1 MSARVTMKDIAAE
14 LGVSINTVHKALTGK
29 AGVSESVRA
38 KVSAK
43 AEEMGYHRNTSASS
57 LRRKDINLVFC
68 LPCASREGAYF
79 YRYLWEG
86 CNRFEQEV
94 IDQGI
99 TVERVEFGVGGYA
112 DALEQIDER
121 LQVGERIDGLL
132 AYVPGDDRATHLLE
146 QIAEAGVAIELVD
159 GDRPHLDRLGAS
171 LADYSTAGSLMAEQ
185 AANLVHAAGADARV
199 LLLAGDP
206 YTDSHYLTARAFHT
220 YLREHNVPWQV
231 EDLTGAHAQVKQ
243 LERELKNRLNGPEAP
258 ELICSVFAVGSEL
271 VADALVSAGKA
282 GEVMVIGNDLFPES
296 ALALRRG
303 IFTNIV
309 YKDPVSLAYRGAK
322 TLGEYLLWGK
332 VPAESV
338 QKGAVEMV
346 FASNVDR
353 YCKLAGI

>member
-38 KVSAK
+38 KVNAK
-43 AEEMGYHRNTSASS
+43 AEAMGYHRNTSASN
-57 LRRKDINLVFC
+57 LRRKDINLMFC
-68 LPCASREGAYF
+68 LPRASREGAYF
-79 YRYLWEG
+79 FRYLWEG

-121 LQVGERIDGLL
+121 LQ
-132 AYVPGDDRATHLLE
+132 
-146 QIAEAGVAIELVD
+146 AGVTIELVD
-159 GDRPHLDRLGAS
+159 GDRPHLNRLGAS

-185 AANLVHAAGADARV
+185 AANLVHASGADARV
-199 LLLAGDP
+199 LLLTGDP
-206 YTDSHYLTARAFHT
+206 YTDSHYLTARAFHN

-231 EDLTGAHAQVKQ
+231 EDLTGAQVKQ
-243 LERELKNRLNGPEAP
+243 LEHELNQRLKSSEAP

-271 VADALVSAGKA
+271 IADALVSANKA

-322 TLGEYLLWGK
+322 TLGDYLLWGK
-332 VPAESV
+332 TPAEPV

-353 YCKLAGI
+353 YCELAGI

>member
-38 KVSAK
+38 KVNAK

-121 LQVGERIDGLL
+121 LQVGEKIDGLL

-185 AANLVHAAGADARV
+185 AVNLVHAAGADARV

-243 LERELKNRLNGPEAP
+243 LERELKNRLNGPNAP

-271 VADALVSAGKA
+271 VADALVSANKA

-346 FASNVDR
+346 FGSNVDR

>member
-38 KVSAK
+38 KVNAK
-43 AEEMGYHRNTSASS
+43 AEAMGYHRNTSASS

-68 LPCASREGAYF
+68 LPRASREGAYF
-79 YRYLWEG
+79 FRYR
-86 CNRFEQEV
+86 
-94 IDQGI
+94 GI

-121 LQVGERIDGLL
+121 LQVGEKIDGLL
-132 AYVPGDDRATHLLE
+132 AYAPGDDRATELLG
-146 QIAEAGVAIELVD
+146 QIAEAGVTIELVD
-159 GDRPHLDRLGAS
+159 GDRPHLNRLGAS

-185 AANLVHAAGADARV
+185 AANLVHASGADARV
-199 LLLAGDP
+199 LLLTGDP
-206 YTDSHYLTARAFHT
+206 YTDSHYLTARAFHN
-220 YLREHNVPWQV
+220 YLRERDIPWQV
-231 EDLTGAHAQVKQ
+231 EDLAGAHAQVKQ
-243 LERELKNRLNGPEAP
+243 LEHELEKRLSAPDAP
-258 ELICSVFAVGSEL
+258 ELICSVFAVGSEV
-271 VADALVSAGKA
+271 VADALVSTGKA
-282 GEVMVIGNDLFPES
+282 GQVMVIGNDLFPES

-309 YKDPVSLAYRGAK
+309 YKDPTSLAYRGAK
-322 TLGEYLLWGK
+322 TLGDYLLWGRTPT
-332 VPAESV
+332 VPV

-353 YCKLAGI
+353 YCELAGI

>member
-38 KVSAK
+38 KVNAK

-121 LQVGERIDGLL
+121 LQVGEKIDGLL

-185 AANLVHAAGADARV
+185 AVNLVHAAGADARV

-243 LERELKNRLNGPEAP
+243 LERELKNRLNGPDAP
-258 ELICSVFAVGSEL
+258 ELNCRVFAVGSEL
-271 VADALVSAGKA
+271 VADALVSANKA

>member
-38 KVSAK
+38 KVNAK

-68 LPCASREGAYF
+68 LPGASREGAYF
-79 YRYLWEG
+79 YRYLWAG

-99 TVERVEFGVGGYA
+99 SVERVEFGVGGYA
-112 DALEQIDER
+112 DALEHIDER

-185 AANLVHAAGADARV
+185 AANLAHAAGADARV

-220 YLREHNVPWQV
+220 YLREHNIPWQV

-243 LERELKNRLNGPEAP
+243 LERELMDRLNGPNAP

-309 YKDPVSLAYRGAK
+309 YKDPVGLAYRGAK
-322 TLGEYLLWGK
+322 TLGDYLLWGK
-332 VPAESV
+332 APADPV

-346 FASNVDR
+346 FGSNVDR

>member
-29 AGVSESVRA
+29 AGVSESVRS
-38 KVSAK
+38 KVNAK
-43 AEEMGYHRNTSASS
+43 AEAMGYHRNTSASS

-68 LPCASREGAYF
+68 LPRASCEGAYF
-79 YRYLWEG
+79 FRYLWEG

-94 IDQGI
+94 IDRGI

-121 LQVGERIDGLL
+121 LQVGEKIDGLL
-132 AYVPGDDRATHLLE
+132 AYVPGDDRATELLR
-146 QIAEAGVAIELVD
+146 QIAEAGVTIELVD

-171 LADYSTAGSLMAEQ
+171 LADYSAAGSLMAEQ
-185 AANLVHAAGADARV
+185 AANLVHASGVDARV

-206 YTDSHYLTARAFHT
+206 YTDSHYLTARAFHN
-220 YLREHNVPWQV
+220 YLREHDIPWQV
-231 EDLTGAHAQVKQ
+231 EDLAGAHAQVKQ
-243 LERELKNRLNGPEAP
+243 LER
-258 ELICSVFAVGSEL
+258 ICSVFAVGSEV
-271 VADALVSAGKA
+271 VADALVSSGKA
-282 GEVMVIGNDLFPES
+282 GKVMVIGNDLFPES

-332 VPAESV
+332 TPAEPV

-353 YCKLAGI
+353 YCELAGI

>member
-121 LQVGERIDGLL
+121 LQVGEKIDGLL

-231 EDLTGAHAQVKQ
+231 EDLTGAHDQVKQ
-243 LERELKNRLNGPEAP
+243 LERELMDRLNSSDAP

>member
-185 AANLVHAAGADARV
+185 AVNLVHAAGADARV

-243 LERELKNRLNGPEAP
+243 LERELKNRLNGPDAP

-271 VADALVSAGKA
+271 VADALVSANKA

-332 VPAESV
+332 MPAESV

>member
-38 KVSAK
+38 KVNAK

-121 LQVGERIDGLL
+121 LQVGEKIDGLL

-185 AANLVHAAGADARV
+185 AVNLVHAAGADARV

-243 LERELKNRLNGPEAP
+243 LERELKNRLNGPDAP

-309 YKDPVSLAYRGAK
+309 YKDPVGLAYRGAK
-322 TLGEYLLWGK
+322 TLGDYLLWGK
-332 VPAESV
+332 APADPV

>member
-38 KVSAK
+38 KVNDK

-57 LRRKDINLVFC
+57 LRRKDINLTFC

-99 TVERVEFGVGGYA
+99 SVERVEFGVGGYA

-121 LQVGERIDGLL
+121 LQVGEKIDGLL

-231 EDLTGAHAQVKQ
+231 EDLTGAHAQIKQ
-243 LERELKNRLNGPEAP
+243 LERELNSRLNGPDAP

-309 YKDPVSLAYRGAK
+309 YKDPVGLAYRGAK
-322 TLGEYLLWGK
+322 TLGNYLLRGK
-332 VPAESV
+332 APADPV

-346 FASNVDR
+346 FASNVDC

>member
-1 MSARVTMKDIAAE
+1 MSARVIMKDIAAE

-29 AGVSESVRA
+29 AGVSESVRS
-38 KVSAK
+38 KVNAK
-43 AEEMGYHRNTSASS
+43 AEAMGYHRNTSASS

-68 LPCASREGAYF
+68 LPRASREGAYF
-79 YRYLWEG
+79 FRYLWEG

-94 IDQGI
+94 IDRGI

-121 LQVGERIDGLL
+121 LQVGEKIDGLL
-132 AYVPGDDRATHLLE
+132 AYTPGDDRATELLG
-146 QIAEAGVAIELVD
+146 QIAEAGVTIELVD

-185 AANLVHAAGADARV
+185 AANLVHASGTDTRV

-206 YTDSHYLTARAFHT
+206 YTDSHYLTARAFHN

-243 LERELKNRLNGPEAP
+243 LEHELNQRLKSSEAP

-271 VADALVSAGKA
+271 IADALVAANKA

-322 TLGEYLLWGK
+322 TLGDYLLWGK
-332 VPAESV
+332 TPAEPV

-353 YCKLAGI
+353 YCELAGI

>member
-185 AANLVHAAGADARV
+185 AVNLVHAAGADARV

-243 LERELKNRLNGPEAP
+243 LERELKNRLNGPDAT

-271 VADALVSAGKA
+271 VADALVSANKA

-332 VPAESV
+332 MPAESV

>member
-38 KVSAK
+38 KVNDK

-57 LRRKDINLVFC
+57 LRRKDINLTFC

-99 TVERVEFGVGGYA
+99 SVERVEFGVGGYA

-121 LQVGERIDGLL
+121 LQVGEKIDGLL

-231 EDLTGAHAQVKQ
+231 EDLTGAHAQIKQ
-243 LERELKNRLNGPEAP
+243 LERELNSRLNGPDAP

-271 VADALVSAGKA
+271 VADALVSANKA

-296 ALALRRG
+296 ALALRHG

-332 VPAESV
+332 TPAEPV

-353 YCKLAGI
+353 YCELAGI

>member
-38 KVSAK
+38 KVNAK
-43 AEEMGYHRNTSASS
+43 AEAMGYHRNTSASS

-68 LPCASREGAYF
+68 LPRASREGAYF
-79 YRYLWEG
+79 FRYLWEG

-94 IDQGI
+94 ID
-99 TVERVEFGVGGYA
+99 
-112 DALEQIDER
+112 LEQIDER
-121 LQVGERIDGLL
+121 LQVGEKIDGLL
-132 AYVPGDDRATHLLE
+132 AYAPGDDRATELLG
-146 QIAEAGVAIELVD
+146 QIAEAGVVIELVD
-159 GDRPHLDRLGAS
+159 GDRPHLNRLGAS

-185 AANLVHAAGADARV
+185 AANLVHASGADARV
-199 LLLAGDP
+199 LLLTGDP
-206 YTDSHYLTARAFHT
+206 YTDSHYLTARAFHN
-220 YLREHNVPWQV
+220 YLREHDIPWQV
-231 EDLTGAHAQVKQ
+231 EDLVGAHAQVKQ
-243 LERELKNRLNGPEAP
+243 LECELEKRLGAPNAP
-258 ELICSVFAVGSEL
+258 ELICSVFAVGSEV
-271 VADALVSAGKA
+271 VADALVSSGKA
-282 GEVMVIGNDLFPES
+282 GQVMVIGNDLFPES

-322 TLGEYLLWGK
+322 TLGDYLLWGRT
-332 VPAESV
+332 PAEPV
-338 QKGAVEMV
+338 QKGSVEMV

>member
-38 KVSAK
+38 KVNAK
-43 AEEMGYHRNTSASS
+43 AEAMGYHRNTSASN
-57 LRRKDINLVFC
+57 LRRKDINLMFC
-68 LPCASREGAYF
+68 LPRASREGAYF
-79 YRYLWEG
+79 FRYLWEG

-121 LQVGERIDGLL
+121 LQVGEKIDGLL
-132 AYVPGDDRATHLLE
+132 AYAPGDDRATELLG
-146 QIAEAGVAIELVD
+146 QIAEAGVTIELVD
-159 GDRPHLDRLGAS
+159 GDRPHLNRLGAS

-185 AANLVHAAGADARV
+185 AANLVHASGADARV
-199 LLLAGDP
+199 LLLTGDP
-206 YTDSHYLTARAFHT
+206 YTDSHYLTARAFHN
-220 YLREHNVPWQV
+220 YLRERDIPWQV
-231 EDLTGAHAQVKQ
+231 EDLAGAHAQVKQ
-243 LERELKNRLNGPEAP
+243 LEHELEKRLSASDAP
-258 ELICSVFAVGSEL
+258 ELICSVFAVGSEA
-271 VADALVSAGKA
+271 VADALVSTGKA
-282 GEVMVIGNDLFPES
+282 GQVMVIGNDLFPES
-296 ALALRRG
+296 ALALSRG

-309 YKDPVSLAYRGAK
+309 YKDPTSLAYRGAK
-322 TLGEYLLWGK
+322 TLGDYLLWGRT
-332 VPAESV
+332 PTEPV

-353 YCKLAGI
+353 YCELAGI

>member
-38 KVSAK
+38 KVNAK

-68 LPCASREGAYF
+68 MPCASREGAYF

-99 TVERVEFGVGGYA
+99 SVERVEFGVGGYA
-112 DALEQIDER
+112 DALEHIDER
-121 LQVGERIDGLL
+121 LQVGEKIDGLL

-243 LERELKNRLNGPEAP
+243 LERELMDRLSGPDAP

-296 ALALRRG
+296 ALALHRG

-309 YKDPVSLAYRGAK
+309 YKDPVGLAYRGAK
-322 TLGEYLLWGK
+322 TLGDYLLWGK
-332 VPAESV
+332 APADPV

>member
-29 AGVSESVRA
+29 AGVSESVRS
-38 KVSAK
+38 KVNAK
-43 AEEMGYHRNTSASS
+43 AAAMGYHRNTSASS

-68 LPCASREGAYF
+68 LPRASREGAYF
-79 YRYLWEG
+79 FRYLWEG

-99 TVERVEFGVGGYA
+99 TVERLEFGVGGYA
-112 DALEQIDER
+112 DALDQIDER
-121 LQVGERIDGLL
+121 LQVGEKIDGLL
-132 AYVPGDDRATHLLE
+132 AYVPG
-146 QIAEAGVAIELVD
+146 EAGVAIELVD

-171 LADYSTAGSLMAEQ
+171 LADYSAAGSLMAEQ
-185 AANLVHAAGADARV
+185 AANLVHASVADARV

-206 YTDSHYLTARAFHT
+206 YTDSHYLTARAFHN
-220 YLREHNVPWQV
+220 YLREHDIPWQV
-231 EDLTGAHAQVKQ
+231 EDLAGAHAQVKQ
-243 LERELKNRLNGPEAP
+243 LERELEQRMSAPDAP
-258 ELICSVFAVGSEL
+258 ELICSVFAVGSEV
-271 VADALVSAGKA
+271 VADVLVSSGKA
-282 GEVMVIGNDLFPES
+282 GKVMVIGNDLFPES

-332 VPAESV
+332 TPAEPV

>member
-38 KVSAK
+38 KVNAK
-43 AEEMGYHRNTSASS
+43 AETMGYHRNTSASS

-68 LPCASREGAYF
+68 LPRASREGAYF
-79 YRYLWEG
+79 FRYLWEG

-94 IDQGI
+94 IDRGI

-121 LQVGERIDGLL
+121 LQVGEK
-132 AYVPGDDRATHLLE
+132 
-146 QIAEAGVAIELVD
+146 IAEAGVAIELVD

-171 LADYSTAGSLMAEQ
+171 LADYSAAGSLMAEQ
-185 AANLVHAAGADARV
+185 AANLVHASGADARV

-206 YTDSHYLTARAFHT
+206 YTDSHYLTARAFHN
-220 YLREHNVPWQV
+220 YLRERDIPWQV
-231 EDLTGAHAQVKQ
+231 EDLAGAHAQVKQ
-243 LERELKNRLNGPEAP
+243 LERELEQRLSAPDAP
-258 ELICSVFAVGSEL
+258 ELICSVFAVGSEV
-271 VADALVSAGKA
+271 VANALVSSGKA
-282 GEVMVIGNDLFPES
+282 GKVMVIGNDLFPES

-332 VPAESV
+332 TPAEPV

-353 YCKLAGI
+353 YCELAGI

>member
-38 KVSAK
+38 KVNDK

-99 TVERVEFGVGGYA
+99 SVERVEFGVGGYA

-121 LQVGERIDGLL
+121 LQVGEKIDGLL

-185 AANLVHAAGADARV
+185 AANLVHTSGADARV

-206 YTDSHYLTARAFHT
+206 YTDSHYLTARAFHN

-231 EDLTGAHAQVKQ
+231 EDLTGAHAQIKQ
-243 LERELKNRLNGPEAP
+243 LERELN
-258 ELICSVFAVGSEL
+258 S
-271 VADALVSAGKA
+271 
-282 GEVMVIGNDLFPES
+282 
-296 ALALRRG
+296 RRG
-303 IFTNIV
+303 
-309 YKDPVSLAYRGAK
+309 L
-322 TLGEYLLWGK
+322 
-332 VPAESV
+332 
-338 QKGAVEMV
+338 
-346 FASNVDR
+346 
-353 YCKLAGI
+353 

>member
-29 AGVSESVRA
+29 AGVSESVRS
-38 KVSAK
+38 KVNAK
-43 AEEMGYHRNTSASS
+43 AEAMGYHRNTSASS

-68 LPCASREGAYF
+68 LPRASCEGAYF
-79 YRYLWEG
+79 FRYLWEG

-94 IDQGI
+94 IDRGI

-121 LQVGERIDGLL
+121 LQVGEKIDGLL
-132 AYVPGDDRATHLLE
+132 AYVPGDDRATELLR
-146 QIAEAGVAIELVD
+146 QIAEAGVTIELVD
-159 GDRPHLDRLGAS
+159 GDRLGAS
-171 LADYSTAGSLMAEQ
+171 LADYSAAGSLMAEQ
-185 AANLVHAAGADARV
+185 AANLVHASGVDARV

-206 YTDSHYLTARAFHT
+206 YTDSHYLTARAFHN
-220 YLREHNVPWQV
+220 YLREHDIPWQV
-231 EDLTGAHAQVKQ
+231 EDLAGAHAQVKQ
-243 LERELKNRLNGPEAP
+243 LERELEQRLSAPDAP
-258 ELICSVFAVGSEL
+258 ELICSVFAVGSEV
-271 VADALVSAGKA
+271 VADALVSSGKA
-282 GEVMVIGNDLFPES
+282 GKVMVIGNDLFPES

-332 VPAESV
+332 TPAEPV

-353 YCKLAGI
+353 YCELAGI

>member
-68 LPCASREGAYF
+68 LPCSSREGAYF

-121 LQVGERIDGLL
+121 LQVGEKIDGLL

-185 AANLVHAAGADARV
+185 AVNLVHAAGADARV

-220 YLREHNVPWQV
+220 YLREHNIPWQV

-243 LERELKNRLNGPEAP
+243 LERELMDRLNGPDAP

-271 VADALVSAGKA
+271 VADALVSAGRA

>member
-38 KVSAK
+38 KVNAK
-43 AEEMGYHRNTSASS
+43 AEAMGYHRNTSASS

-68 LPCASREGAYF
+68 LPRASREGAYF
-79 YRYLWEG
+79 FRYLWEG

-121 LQVGERIDGLL
+121 LQVGEKIDGLL
-132 AYVPGDDRATHLLE
+132 AYVPGDDRATELLR
-146 QIAEAGVAIELVD
+146 QIAEAGVTIELVD
-159 GDRPHLDRLGAS
+159 VDRLGAS
-171 LADYSTAGSLMAEQ
+171 LADYSAAGSLMAEQ
-185 AANLVHAAGADARV
+185 AANLVHASGVDARV

-206 YTDSHYLTARAFHT
+206 YTDSHYLTARAFHN
-220 YLREHNVPWQV
+220 YLREHDIPWQV
-231 EDLTGAHAQVKQ
+231 EDLAGAHAQVKQ
-243 LERELKNRLNGPEAP
+243 LERELEQRLSAPDAP
-258 ELICSVFAVGSEL
+258 ELICSVFAVGSEV
-271 VADALVSAGKA
+271 VADALVSSGKA
-282 GEVMVIGNDLFPES
+282 GKVMVIGNDLFPES

-332 VPAESV
+332 TPAEPV

-353 YCKLAGI
+353 YCELAGI

>member
-38 KVSAK
+38 KVNAK

-68 LPCASREGAYF
+68 LPGASREGAYF

-99 TVERVEFGVGGYA
+99 SVERVEFGVGGYA
-112 DALEQIDER
+112 DALEHIDER

-185 AANLVHAAGADARV
+185 AANLAHAAGADARV

-220 YLREHNVPWQV
+220 YLREHNIPWQV

-243 LERELKNRLNGPEAP
+243 LERELMDRLNGPNAP

-309 YKDPVSLAYRGAK
+309 YKDPVGLAYRGAK
-322 TLGEYLLWGK
+322 TLSDYLLWGK
-332 VPAESV
+332 APADPV

-346 FASNVDR
+346 FGSNVDR